1 MGKAARKATSAPSK
15 KNSGEGGKKKKKL
28 PGQPKRPQG
37 AYFIWLN
44 SEGREKIKEENPGIS
59 VTDVSKKAGELWAKM
74 DKQAKEQFEEKAKEG
89 KEGSHRGLWKGLQV
103 GRVHQGWNRQ

>member
-1 MGKAARKATSAPSK
+1 M
-15 KNSGEGGKKKKKL
+15 

-74 DKQAKEQFEEKAKEG
+74 DKQAKEQFEEKAKEA
-89 KEGSHRGLWKGLQV
+89 KEKYEEEHRQWLENGGEGAEKVIFLLFEEII
-103 GRVHQGWNRQ
+103 NPLT